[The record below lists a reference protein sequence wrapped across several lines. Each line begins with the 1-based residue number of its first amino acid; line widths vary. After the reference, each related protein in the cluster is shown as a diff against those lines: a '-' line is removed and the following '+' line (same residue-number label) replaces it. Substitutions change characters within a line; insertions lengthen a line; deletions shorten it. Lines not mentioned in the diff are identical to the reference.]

1 MLEYNIEPIMKP
13 ETSGKRSRPINKNNV
28 APPPTKMSREGNN
41 NKSHTWA
48 EGIDKSDIIGFYN
61 HYLKKF
67 DRTEKKDVTIDSLS
81 LGPNDTASLMVI
93 DMQPDFILKPPGLG
107 RPPGRFSV
115 ANGLSMAPKLKKF
128 IEDNSTK
135 FHKIIFTRDTH
146 PIDHCSFF
154 TMGGP
159 FPPHCVINHG
169 GAALHPDMLALKDLP
184 NADVI
189 FKGCAP
195 TADSFGA
202 YAYKDPAYLKRRQLG
217 TCCPGGVCGKDT
229 GGFHLKNAAKKWDDY
244 PFTGVPEYKNTDDAV
259 LLPEAYPDATYE
271 NIKDQI
277 GAPFEL
283 KEIIPAERKPGST
296 HTIFICGLA
305 GDYCVK
311 DTAMNLAKDIK
322 ELGLENIKIVILQ
335 PFTRYAFLPLQY
347 VGGNQVYKNTILT
360 NKATGVFS
368 KITDKDINHYLFTI
382 GMDGSYTLL
391 TKQEAAAA
399 ASNIKEIKTAN
410 NSSNPKLYAAFLT
423 PIKDIL
429 QDYSAL
435 GIQIEMDTP
444 NLTLM
449 VGGRRR
455 HRRVTHKV
463 KRHRKSKRTLKS
475 KTRK

>member
-1 MLEYNIEPIMKP
+1 M
-13 ETSGKRSRPINKNNV
+13 SG
-28 APPPTKMSREGNN
+28 EGNN
-41 NKSHTWA
+41 NKRHKWVET
-48 EGIDKSDIIGFYN
+48 EGIDNKDIIGFYN

-67 DRTEKKDVTIDSLS
+67 DKTGVTTESLS
-81 LGPNDTASLMVI
+81 LGRNDTASLMVI
-93 DMQPDFILKPPGLG
+93 DMQNDFILEPPGLG
-107 RPPGRFSV
+107 HPPGRFSV

-128 IEDNSTK
+128 IEDNATK

-146 PIDHCSFF
+146 PINHCSFI

-189 FKGCAP
+189 FKGCKP

-202 YAYKDPAYLKRRQLG
+202 YEYKDKAYLERRQLG
-217 TCCPGGVCGKDT
+217 DCCRGGLCSKDT
-229 GGFHLKNAAKKWDDY
+229 GGFHLKDASRKWNDY
-244 PFTGVPEYKNTDDAV
+244 PFTGITEYENTDDAV
-259 LLPEAYPDATYE
+259 LLPAAYPDATYE

-277 GAPFEL
+277 GKPFEL
-283 KEIIPAERKPGST
+283 GDIIPAKRESGST

-322 ELGLENIKIVILQ
+322 ESGLENIRIVILQ

-347 VGGNQVYKNTILT
+347 VGGYQVYKNTILT
-360 NKATGVFS
+360 NTASGVFS
-368 KITDKDINHYLFTI
+368 NISNPKDINHYLFTI
-382 GMDGSYTLL
+382 GMDGSYKLL
-391 TKQEAAAA
+391 TKQEAQNA
-399 ASNIKEIKTAN
+399 ASNIGKIKQPN
-410 NSSNPKLYAAFLT
+410 NSTNPKLYAAFLT

-429 QDYSAL
+429 DDYSLL
-435 GIQIEMDTP
+435 GIKILMDDP
-444 NLTLM
+444 KLSSM
-449 VGGRRR
+449 VSVAGGRRR
-455 HRRVTHKV
+455 HSRVTHKV
-463 KRHRKSKRTLKS
+463 KRHHKSKRTFKS

>member
-1 MLEYNIEPIMKP
+1 M
-13 ETSGKRSRPINKNNV
+13 SG
-28 APPPTKMSREGNN
+28 EGNN
-41 NKSHTWA
+41 NKRHEWA
-48 EGIDKSDIIGFYN
+48 EGIDNKDIIGFYN

-67 DRTEKKDVTIDSLS
+67 DTTGVTTESLS

-93 DMQPDFILKPPGLG
+93 DMQNDFILKAPGLG
-107 RPPGRFSV
+107 KPPGRFSV
-115 ANGLSMAPKLKKF
+115 ANGLSMAPKLKEF
-128 IEDNSTK
+128 IVSNSKK

-202 YAYKDPAYLKRRQLG
+202 YEYKDEAYLKRRQLG
-217 TCCPGGVCGKDT
+217 TCCPEGLCGKDT
-229 GGFHLKNAAKKWDDY
+229 GGFHLIDASRKWNDY
-244 PFTGVPEYKNTDDAV
+244 PFTGIPNYENTDNPV
-259 LLPEAYPDATYE
+259 LLPKDCPDALYE

-277 GAPFEL
+277 GESFKLE
-283 KEIIPAERKPGST
+283 EIIPSERKEGST
-296 HTIFICGLA
+296 HTIFVCGLA

-322 ELGLENIKIVILQ
+322 ASGLENIRIVILQ

-360 NKATGVFS
+360 NTASGVFS
-368 KITDKDINHYLFTI
+368 NISNPKDINHYLFTM
-382 GMDGSYTLL
+382 GEESYKLL
-391 TKQEAAAA
+391 TKQEAQNA
-399 ASNIKEIKTAN
+399 ASNITKIKEPN
-410 NSSNPKLYAAFLT
+410 NKNKPNPKLYAAFLT

-429 QDYSAL
+429 QDYSLL
-435 GIQIEMDTP
+435 GIKILMDDP
-444 NLTLM
+444 KLSSM
-449 VGGRRR
+449 VSVAGGRRR

-463 KRHRKSKRTLKS
+463 KRHHKSKRTFKS